1 MISIMFLFFTTVYIC
16 LINNKKI
23 MKERVLIS
31 TIMTS
36 NVVKLNLSD
45 SLTKAELLFKEN
57 NIRHIPVVSG
67 SQIVGM
73 LSHSDMLKIAIPDVD
88 ENDECVVSTVYNMF
102 TLEQVMTKNVETLY
116 HYDYV
121 KTAAEIFS
129 KCDFR
134 ALPIVDKDKN
144 LVGIL
149 STTDLIKFLLS
160 QFNG

>member
-1 MISIMFLFFTTVYIC
+1 
-16 LINNKKI
+16 

-31 TIMTS
+31 AIMTL
-36 NVVKLNLSD
+36 NVIKLNVTD
-45 SLTKAELLFKEN
+45 SLTKAEMLFKEN

-67 SQIVGM
+67 NQIVGM
-73 LSHSDMLKIAIPDVD
+73 LSYSDLLKIAIPDVD
-88 ENDECVVSTVYNMF
+88 ENDDCVVSTVYNMF

-121 KTAAEIFS
+121 KTAAKIFS
-129 KCDFR
+129 ESDFR
-134 ALPIVDKDKN
+134 ALPIVDQDKN

-149 STTDLIKFLLS
+149 STTDLIKYLLS